1 MASTIQP
8 TTELPS
14 AQEWKEV
21 LEQILP
27 PEGKWSEEEYL
38 VLTDHRNRLVE
49 FTDGFLEVLPM
60 PTDKHQGILGFLYL
74 AFFNFI
80 EPQGGK
86 VRFSPL
92 RLRVRPGKFR
102 EPDLLLLLSAVDSRR
117 QNRFWLGADLAL
129 EVVSEEKP
137 ERDLVEKRGDY
148 AEGRVPEYWIVNPQT
163 ETISVLRLRG
173 DAVMKKQASTGAGN
187 RRRRCCWRASRLPLL
202 RFSTRI
208 ECLAKAS
215 RASPQVL
222 FCSLS
227 AKWYDFRMKT
237 VNTAPALDRLVGPLG
252 ECLTPESA
260 RRLLALKADPKLQ
273 ARVDYLA
280 GRCNQGLLTPEE
292 RAEYGNYVTFGTF
305 VAILKSKARQLLA
318 NSQGE

>member
-1 MASTIQP
+1 VAKTHSDRYIECGIDAPFQGNAMATVPQL
-8 TTELPS
+8 TTTLPS
-14 AQEWKEV
+14 AQEWKDL
-21 LEQILP
+21 LEEILP
-27 PEGKWSEEEYL
+27 PQGNWSEEEYL

-74 AFFNFI
+74 AFLNFI

-92 RLRVRPGKFR
+92 RLRIRPGKYR
-102 EPDLLLLLSAVDSRR
+102 EPDLLLLLSAADPRR

-173 DAVMKKQASTGAGN
+173 EAYEEAGIF
-187 RRRRCCWRASRLPLL
+187 RR
-202 RFSTRI
+202 
-208 ECLAKAS
+208 
-215 RASPQVL
+215 
-222 FCSLS
+222 
-227 AKWYDFRMKT
+227 
-237 VNTAPALDRLVGPLG
+237 G
-252 ECLTPESA
+252 ESA
-260 RRLLALKADPKLQ
+260 TSVLLAGFAVAVAAVFDAD
-273 ARVDYLA
+273 
-280 GRCNQGLLTPEE
+280 
-292 RAEYGNYVTFGTF
+292 
-305 VAILKSKARQLLA
+305 
-318 NSQGE
+318 